1 MEEHI
6 KEIAKELKL
15 IRLELEQMNG
25 VQIAVDGPKMNLKA
39 LGRMNVENKMKR
51 NSAVNSSSMT

>member
-1 MEEHI
+1 MEEHL

-25 VQIAVDGPKMNLKA
+25 VELSPGGPKINFKVLERELAKA
-39 LGRMNVENKMKR
+39 KKVR
-51 NSAVNSSSMT
+51 SARLAT

>member
-1 MEEHI
+1 MEEHL

-25 VQIAVDGPKMNLKA
+25 VQITVGGPKVNLKA
-39 LGRMNVENKMKR
+39 LDRMRVEKKTKC
-51 NSAVNSSSMT
+51 NSIANASSMT